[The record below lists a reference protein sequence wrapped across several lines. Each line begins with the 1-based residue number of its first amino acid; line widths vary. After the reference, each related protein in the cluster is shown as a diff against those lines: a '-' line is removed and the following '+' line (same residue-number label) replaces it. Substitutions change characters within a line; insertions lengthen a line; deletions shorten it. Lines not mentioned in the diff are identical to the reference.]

1 MENIFLFPLIAFY
14 VNHKKEILSRQLRVF
29 RLGKPKDK
37 DNTRAWIS
45 TNSAARNPIKCSCLL
60 SFKVFYLN
68 HNNTVP
74 LFIRFELKIRGWL
87 VCFFS
92 QFSLSLSKWLVTEER
107 IVHAWLS
114 LLYQFLIYTVLCMAP
129 TFLLLVLRTFLLVCF
144 HYA

>member
-37 DNTRAWIS
+37 DNTWAWIS
-45 TNSAARNPIKCSCLL
+45 MNSAARNPIKCSCLL

-68 HNNTVP
+68 HNNRAP
-74 LFIRFELKIRGWL
+74 LFIRFEPKIRGWL

-92 QFSLSLSKWLVTEER
+92 QFSLSHSKWLVTEER
-107 IVHAWLS
+107 IMHAWLS
-114 LLYQFLIYTVLCMAP
+114 LLYQFLIYMVLCIAP
-129 TFLLLVLRTFLLVCF
+129 TFLLLVLRTFLFVCF
-144 HYA
+144 HHA

>member
-14 VNHKKEILSRQLRVF
+14 VNHKKEILSRQPRVF
-29 RLGKPKDK
+29 SLGKPKDK

-68 HNNTVP
+68 HNNTAP

-92 QFSLSLSKWLVTEER
+92 QFSLSLSKRLVTEER
-107 IVHAWLS
+107 IMHAWLF
-114 LLYQFLIYTVLCMAP
+114 LLCQFLVYTVLCIAP
-129 TFLLLVLRTFLLVCF
+129 TFLLLVLRTFLFVYYHCE
-144 HYA
+144 